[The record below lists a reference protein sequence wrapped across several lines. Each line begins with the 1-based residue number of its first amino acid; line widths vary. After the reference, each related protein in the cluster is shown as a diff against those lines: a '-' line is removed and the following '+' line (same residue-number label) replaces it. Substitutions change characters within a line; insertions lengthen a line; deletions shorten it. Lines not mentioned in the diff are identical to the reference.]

1 MEISVII
8 PTYRPAAYL
17 WQCIDSL
24 CAQTLPSDRFEVVL
38 VLNGCKDPYKE
49 NIGKYLT
56 GKNIHANLLQTDVP
70 GVSHARNM
78 GLDHARGKYVV
89 FIDDDDWIA
98 PNYLESLLEKAAAG
112 RIVVANVRSYIED
125 KDCYSSSHFLSQAY
139 ARYKRMGEKKD
150 MMSVRSFL
158 SSACCKLIPREM
170 IGQMRF
176 DTRIPLGED
185 AFFMASISKNM
196 EDLVPAPE
204 DACYYFRIRKNS
216 SSHKERPY
224 LERAGIVFRLCQSYA
239 RLYLSDM
246 RHYDFLFM
254 TSRIAATLRRLFQ
267 RSWE

>member
-17 WQCIDSL
+17 WQCLDSL
-24 CAQTLPSDRFEVVL
+24 CAQTLPSDCFEVVL
-38 VLNGCKDPYKE
+38 VLNGCQNPYEE
-49 NIGKYLT
+49 NIGNYLR
-56 GKNIHANLLQTDVP
+56 GKDIHVNFLQTDVP

-78 GLDHARGKYVV
+78 GLDYARGKYVA
-89 FIDDDDWIA
+89 FIDDDDWIS
-98 PNYLESLLEKAAAG
+98 PDYLKSLLEKAAEG
-112 RIVVANVRSYIED
+112 RIVAADVRSYIEE
-125 KDCYSSSHFLSQAY
+125 KECYSTSHFLSKAY
-139 ARYKRMGEKKD
+139 ALYRRNGEAGGI
-150 MMSVRSFL
+150 MAGRSLL

-170 IGQMRF
+170 IGKMRF

-196 EDLVPAPE
+196 EELVLASE

-224 LERAGIVFRLCQSYA
+224 RERAGIVCRLCRSYA

-246 RHYDFLFM
+246 RHYDFLFI
-254 TSRIAATLRRLFQ
+254 TSRIVATLRRLFQ